1 MEKFCQSC
9 AMPLNETN
17 RGKKED
23 GSSSLIYCDLCYGNG
38 KFFNE
43 NMTYEE
49 MLELGIKGIENS
61 EGNKIKKMLMKKSYP
76 FLLKKCK
83 RWN

>member
-9 AMPLNETN
+9 AMPLDESNK
-17 RGKKED
+17 GKEKD
-23 GSSSLIYCDLCYGNG
+23 GSSSFIYCNLCYDKGN
-38 KFFNE
+38 FINE
-43 NMTYEE
+43 NITYEE
-49 MLELGIKGIENS
+49 MLELGIKGIESSN
-61 EGNKIKKMLMKKSYP
+61 GNKIKKIIMKKSYP

>member
-9 AMPLNETN
+9 AMPL
-17 RGKKED
+17 KKENRANEKD
-23 GSSSLIYCDLCYGNG
+23 GSTSLMYCNLCYDNG
-38 KFFNE
+38 RFINE
-43 NMTYEE
+43 NLTYND

-61 EGNKIKKMLMKKSYP
+61 TENKIKKIILKKSYP